1 MMKEGYTHISI
12 VLDKSASMSGLTSS
26 TIEGFNSFL
35 RAQKDVEGEATLT
48 LVQFAEHSTT
58 LTDMQPI
65 INADE
70 LNIRNYTAN
79 GNSTAL
85 LDALGRTMNNTEHQ
99 LSEMDDDQKPEKVIF
114 VVITDGE
121 ENSSQEFIQNQI
133 MTMINRHRDE
143 DKWEFVFI
151 GANQDAI
158 QAGGNIGVRAGLALN
173 YDQSVVGTQS
183 MYCSLTRGMTSYRS
197 KGLDESLSDDFFSD
211 EDREAQEDLLNQNPN
226 RSLKPAKIYK
236 DN

>member
-1 MMKEGYTHISI
+1 MKEGYTHISI
-12 VLDKSASMSGLTSS
+12 VLDKSISMSGLTSS

-35 RAQKDVEGEATLT
+35 KAQKDVEGEATLT
-48 LVQFAEHSTT
+48 LVQFADHSTT
-58 LTDMQPI
+58 LMDMQPI

-79 GNSTAL
+79 GCSTAL

-99 LSEMDDDQKPEKVIF
+99 LSEMDEDQKPEKVIF

-143 DKWEFVFI
+143 DKWEFEF
-151 GANQDAI
+151 
-158 QAGGNIGVRAGLALN
+158 
-173 YDQSVVGTQS
+173 
-183 MYCSLTRGMTSYRS
+183 M
-197 KGLDESLSDDFFSD
+197 F
-211 EDREAQEDLLNQNPN
+211 
-226 RSLKPAKIYK
+226 
-236 DN
+236 